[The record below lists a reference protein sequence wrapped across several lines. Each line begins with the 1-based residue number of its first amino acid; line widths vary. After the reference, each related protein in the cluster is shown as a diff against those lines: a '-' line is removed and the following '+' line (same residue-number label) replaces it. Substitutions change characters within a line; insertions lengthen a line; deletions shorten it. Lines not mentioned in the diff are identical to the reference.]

1 MVGYSPWS
9 CKEPD
14 MTERLNNNI
23 PEQHL
28 SYLLALQCEFFSL
41 LY

>member
-1 MVGYSPWS
+1 MGYTPWG

-14 MTERLNNNI
+14 VTERLNNI
-23 PEQHL
+23 ILEQRL